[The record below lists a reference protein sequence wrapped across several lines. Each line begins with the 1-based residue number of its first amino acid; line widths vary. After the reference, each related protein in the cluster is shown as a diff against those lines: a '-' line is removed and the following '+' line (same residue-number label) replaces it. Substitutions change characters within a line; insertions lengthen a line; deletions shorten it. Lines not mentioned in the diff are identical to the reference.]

1 MRRWLRTQLK
11 GHEEMSV
18 SLAGHMVEQI
28 RALTLK
34 EAGGVL
40 ITASKRARMG
50 MYRVRE
56 GSDESL

>member
-1 MRRWLRTQLK
+1 
-11 GHEEMSV
+11 
-18 SLAGHMVEQI
+18 MVEQI

-40 ITASKRARMG
+40 ITASERARMW
-50 MYRVRE
+50 MYRVRD